1 MDTNEFQSH
10 ILKELSEIKALF
22 IKNEQDHADL
32 GIKVQSVRTEIK
44 TLTNEI
50 RKDLNSHLKWNIGI
64 IISVGFL
71 IVGIF
76 KLFPN

>member
-10 ILKELSEIKALF
+10 VLKELSEIKSLF

-32 GIKVQSVRTEIK
+32 RVEIQSIKG
-44 TLTNEI
+44 EI